1 MFKNEND
8 FKKIVDRLNIDTE
21 PNPTHRENLRRQLLS
36 TFNETRIGLWQ
47 KFGRTIM
54 KSPIIKLAAAAVI
67 IIAAVLSVTVLDKSI
82 PSAYALEQTLKA
94 YEGLHFVH
102 IKVFRDDKSEPIECW
117 VEFDEH
123 EQVKNLRVHIP
134 GWESSSGVPK
144 IAIWNNGRLQ
154 LWIKN
159 ENALLMFHDNSF
171 ALKIHKIMKESD
183 PRFTVKELYQLESE
197 GKVEIKTS
205 KPTLKSEPIII
216 TAKFLPQS
224 NDPGRQMVLSVDQN
238 TMLVTRVVI
247 TPSKDFGGCQ
257 NSEHLEFSDYNMKI
271 DESVFTLSEVPEN
284 VEGYDLT
291 KIGLEQG
298 ELDDNDIAVEVARQF
313 IQALIDKDYAK
324 AGKLYCGLPAEKM
337 QWLGENITYKK
348 IICIE
353 QPTPRPVKNHPWA
366 LNVPCVF
373 VGKYLKSSR
382 VYLMR
387 QNINVE
393 PAIPDVPNKTWVVNG
408 RIETPSVIT
417 EDPTDTTSTFLKN
430 INSRLALLDIN
441 KSTADDVISVLGEPW
456 AYVFEDKDLD
466 KDNLPETYRMTYPG
480 FFIVVIHK
488 NQVLLWGSEVF
499 PGYAFSDSIQIG
511 TALDEV
517 LKELG
522 PPAKI
527 VEEFDDGRHGSK
539 EIMFEDNVI
548 YANMNINERKGFC
561 VYRYDSNGEKI
572 RTYLDDNVLYQNMNK
587 TKGLCFYGTVSKGKR
602 IKILFVDNKVFSI
615 HEYRTD
621 PIKTIE

>member
-1 MFKNEND
+1 
-8 FKKIVDRLNIDTE
+8 
-21 PNPTHRENLRRQLLS
+21 
-36 TFNETRIGLWQ
+36 
-47 KFGRTIM
+47 M
-54 KSPIIKLAAAAVI
+54 KSPITKLAAAAVI
-67 IIAAVLSVTVLDKSI
+67 IIAVVLSVTVLDKSI

-94 YEGLHFVH
+94 YEGLRFVH
-102 IKVFRDDKSEPIECW
+102 IKGFKDGESEPEEFW
-117 VEFDEH
+117 VEFGEQ
-123 EQVKNLRVHIP
+123 EQVKNFRVHGP
-134 GWESSSGVPK
+134 AWDSHPSEGPK
-144 IAIWNNGRLQ
+144 VFVWNDGRLQ
-154 LWIKN
+154 VWAKN
-159 ENALLMFHDNSF
+159 ANKLLTFNYESLGLEM
-171 ALKIHKIMKESD
+171 LKLVKECD
-183 PRFTVKELYQLESE
+183 PRFVVEELYQLEAE
-197 GKVEIKTS
+197 GKVEIKIS
-205 KPTLKSEPIII
+205 EPEVKSEPIVI
-216 TAKFLPQS
+216 TATYLQQS

-238 TMLVTRVVI
+238 TMLVTHAVI
-247 TPSKDFGGCQ
+247 DSLKGIGGFC
-257 NSEHLEFSDYNMKI
+257 HLGRLEFSDYNTKI

-298 ELDDNDIAVEVARQF
+298 ELGDNEIAVELARQF
-313 IQALIDKDYAK
+313 IQALIDKDYTQ

-373 VGKYLKSSR
+373 VGKYLKNSR
-382 VYLMR
+382 VGLMR
-387 QNINVE
+387 QDINVE
-393 PAIPDVPNKTWVVNG
+393 PTIPDVPNKTWVVNG

-466 KDNLPETYRMTYPG
+466 KDNLPETYRMAYPG
-480 FFIVVIHK
+480 FFVVVIHK
-488 NQVLLWGSEVF
+488 NQVMLWGSEKFQGYVF
-499 PGYAFSDSIQIG
+499 SGSIQIG

-527 VEEFDDGRHGSK
+527 VEEFDDGRHGGK

-548 YANMNINERKGFC
+548 YANMDINERKGFC
-561 VYRYDSNGEKI
+561 FYRYDSNGEKM
-572 RTYLDDNVLYQNMNK
+572 RTYLDDNVLYQFMNT
-587 TKGLCFYGTVSKGKR
+587 TKEICFYGAVSKGKR
-602 IKILFVDNKVFSI
+602 FRIFFMDNKVYTI
-615 HEYRTD
+615 HEYRTE